1 MAQTQTFAP
10 PRSLLQPKQPVHHD
24 PAARFRKNRGPLNVN
39 DLCLLQERQQWED
52 LVTTCPPLPYCKRP
66 SDRFNA
72 EPWIDM
78 PQEAKRFQRVATL
91 PVFGNFTGI
100 DTALIFQGV
109 QGPIF
114 ECDSGYDGVINSVV
128 LQISNNGSTGFV
140 QGSGNLSWRIGVDV
154 GQVANTSAWYYRD
167 FGNVQTTLGSL
178 DTPYYLVGSGLRFVS
193 RQLITIWI
201 NIATAA
207 SGIINANSTIIGVI
221 GGWTYPR

>member
-10 PRSLLQPKQPVHHD
+10 SRSVLKPKQPVYHD

-52 LVTTCPPLPYCKRP
+52 LIIACPPKPYCPRP
-66 SDRFNA
+66 SDKYNQP
-72 EPWIDM
+72 PWIDM
-78 PQEAKRFQRVATL
+78 SAEAKRFQRVATL
-91 PVFGNFTGI
+91 PVVGNFT
-100 DTALIFQGV
+100 DTDIALIFDGT

-128 LQISNNGSTGFV
+128 LQITAPGSTNFV
-140 QGSGNLSWRIGVDV
+140 EGSGAVTWRIGVDV

-167 FGNVQTTLGSL
+167 FGNVQSTLGSL
-178 DTPYYLVGSGLRFVS
+178 DTPYYLIGSGLRMVA
-193 RQLITIWI
+193 RQLITIWV
-201 NIATAA
+201 NLASSA